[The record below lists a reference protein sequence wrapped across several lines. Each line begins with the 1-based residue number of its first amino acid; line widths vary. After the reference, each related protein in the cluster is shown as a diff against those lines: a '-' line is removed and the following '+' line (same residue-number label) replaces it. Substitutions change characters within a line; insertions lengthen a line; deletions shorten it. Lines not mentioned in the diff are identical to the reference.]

1 MRSTITGPIV
11 GYHPSVRR
19 AFALVFAAGLLLGA
33 CGDDSQLDP
42 EAQED
47 ETPAECS
54 DVSSS
59 EGAPAPVTMKE
70 TFFEPQCLA
79 VSSTQQLILANA
91 GSALHNFSI
100 EDQGVDIDVEA
111 GSEVTTDPLED
122 LVRPGTFRFVCKYH
136 ESQGMVGTLTVE

>member
-1 MRSTITGPIV
+1 M
-11 GYHPSVRR
+11 
-19 AFALVFAAGLLLGA
+19 ALAAGLLLGA
-33 CGDDSQLDP
+33 CGEDPLRGP
-42 EAQED
+42 EAPQD

-59 EGAPAPVTMKE
+59 QGAPAPLTMKD

-79 VSSTQQLILANA
+79 VSSTQQLTLTNA
-91 GSALHNFSI
+91 GDALHNFSI

-111 GSEVTTDPLED
+111 GSELSTDPLED

>member
-19 AFALVFAAGLLLGA
+19 AFPLVFAAGLLLGA
-33 CGDDSQLDP
+33 CGDDSQLDQ
-42 EAQED
+42 EAQEN

-59 EGAPAPVTMKE
+59 EGAPAPVTMKD
-70 TFFEPQCLA
+70 TFFEPLCLA
-79 VSSTQQLILANA
+79 VSSTQQLTLTNA
-91 GSALHNFSI
+91 GTVLHNFSI

-111 GSEVTTDPLED
+111 GSDVTSDPLED

-136 ESQGMVGTLTVE
+136 EAQGMVGTLTVE